1 MRPRAPLCLLLA
13 LLPACGES
21 PPPPGGSRW
30 LDLARG
36 FRPRPLEELARASE
50 ARVQPPREGRFVRR
64 GPADDELCFELPL
77 PRARWRAGQPGEW
90 LGPMPSGGAL
100 LAGRLESPMLLDDGH
115 ELRRAEPREMK
126 PGCFRLGGPDIV
138 MELEPGREPTAITCR
153 VRLDHGAEHD
163 GRWRVAQWDLA
174 CDGFFVF
181 PGEAEKLRCEVPAAS
196 ALYFTSVSPDPGG
209 RGGELGPTTFRVRL
223 DGRTVF
229 EEAQAYARPSRGVA
243 RRVPLAPGAHELAF
257 EVDGD
262 GPALVARPV
271 LGPAESGAPGARPWG
286 AAQPD
291 LVLVLCDTFR
301 ADNLSAWGGEASLA
315 PHLNALVERS
325 LHFLDARSTAAWT
338 LPSIGSILS
347 GVFPGQHGGTDLD
360 HAVSQGVETLAEVL
374 GAAGYRTVALT
385 DSGFCSRHY
394 GQDQGFQWFEEAL
407 LSTWN
412 LERSLARARAQLAA
426 DDGRPLFLLVHTYR
440 VHGPMRAGPEEDP
453 RPWMEVQAEVH
464 RKNLERRAQGAR
476 KSANEIS
483 LEFADVGLRFYR
495 DAVAD
500 LDRKVGAFADELE
513 GARFYEHGVLVLTAD
528 HGNAYGEHQS
538 VGHGGDLYDEK
549 LRVPLALRGA
559 GLEPRAVPGVVSLI
573 DLAPTL
579 AELARVAP
587 SPTWPGRSLLG
598 AGAPRP
604 SYAFDLKKRNHQVAL
619 FHDGKKLIAPDVE
632 ALRAGKPTHAFDLA
646 KDPRELDDLSQRLS
660 WPAELGRSFAGALE
674 PLLVPAAEGGALELP
689 PEIQEQLEA
698 IGYGE

>member
-1 MRPRAPLCLLLA
+1 MRPLALPCLLLV

-21 PPPPGGSRW
+21 APPPSAARW
-30 LDLARG
+30 LDLSRG
-36 FRPRPLEELARASE
+36 FRPQPLEELARRSE
-50 ARVQPPREGRFVRR
+50 ARVQRPRPGEFVHR
-64 GPADDELCFELPL
+64 GPAGEELWFELPL
-77 PRARWRAGQPGEW
+77 PREQWRAGQPGEW

-100 LAGRLESPMLLDDGH
+100 LAGRLESPVLLDDGH
-115 ELRRAEPREMK
+115 ELRRAAPREMK
-126 PGCFRLGGPDIV
+126 AGCFRLGGPDFLL
-138 MELEPGREPTAITCR
+138 ELELGREPTAITCR

-174 CDGFFVF
+174 SDGFFVF
-181 PGEAEKLRCEVPAAS
+181 PGQAERLRCQVPEAS

-209 RGGELGPTTFRVRL
+209 RGNELGPTTFRVML
-223 DGRTVF
+223 DGRSVF
-229 EEAQAYARPSRGVA
+229 EEAQAYARPTRGVA
-243 RRVPLAPGAHELAF
+243 RCVPLPPGAHELAF
-257 EVDGD
+257 EVAGD

-271 LGPAESGAPGARPWG
+271 LGPAEIGAPGARPWG

-301 ADNLSAWGGEASLA
+301 ADNLAAWGGAPELA
-315 PHLNALVERS
+315 PQLNAFVERS
-325 LHFLDARSTAAWT
+325 LRFLDARSTAAWT

-347 GVFPGQHGGTDLD
+347 GVFPGQHGGTDID

-407 LSTWN
+407 VTTWN

-440 VHGPMRAGPEEDP
+440 VHGPMRSGPEEDP

-464 RKNLERRAQGAR
+464 KRALERKAQGVR
-476 KSANEIS
+476 RSASELT
-483 LEFADVGLRFYR
+483 LEFADVGLRFYH
-495 DAVAD
+495 DAVLD
-500 LDRKVGAFADELE
+500 LDRKVGAFEGELE
-513 GARFYEHGVLVLTAD
+513 RARFFEHGVLVLTSD

-549 LRVPLALRGA
+549 LRVPLALRGP

-587 SPTWPGRSLLG
+587 SPTWPGRSLLD
-598 AGAPRP
+598 ASAPRP
-604 SYAFDLKKRNHQVAL
+604 SYAFDLKKRNRQVAL
-619 FHDGKKLIAPDVE
+619 FHEGKKLMAPDIE

-646 KDPRELDDLSQRLS
+646 TDPRELDDLSQRLN
-660 WPAELGRSFAGALE
+660 WPAELGRTFAGALE
-674 PLLVPAAEGGALELP
+674 PLLVPAEEGGALELP
-689 PEIQEQLEA
+689 PEILQQLQD
-698 IGYGE
+698 IGYAE